1 MPEGILNPRLLG
13 VYFFRSI
20 SSFSGAKF
28 NQLLLQSIADKIA
41 LTDKVRAPG
50 WQLALQWHALAV
62 TPLAGAGAGV
72 LHGSPVTRRA
82 GRWCG
87 NSLHTV
93 LEHWKQVKIPGSYM
107 IRHLPPVRSNR
118 RSVTSSSSQ
127 GFIYKNEFSGSR
139 DVTFAVC
146 CWVYSAW

>member
-1 MPEGILNPRLLG
+1 MPILIESSHFFFMPEGILNPRLLG

-28 NQLLLQSIADKIA
+28 NQPLLQSIVDKIA
-41 LTDKVRAPG
+41 LTDKVRASG
-50 WQLALQWHALAV
+50 WQLVLQWHALAV
-62 TPLAGAGAGV
+62 TPLTGTGAGV
-72 LHGSPVTRRA
+72 LHNSPVTCRA

-118 RSVTSSSSQ
+118 KSVTSSNSQ
-127 GFIYKNEFSGSR
+127 GLIYKNKFRGR
-139 DVTFAVC
+139 
-146 CWVYSAW
+146 